1 MAQRAVGLLLGMGYR
16 QVREYLGGLEEWD
29 RAGLPFEHGA
39 AGGATVFATPIT
51 ITRGASSSA
60 PPRAARRVSMLL
72 GEASFRRLFALW
84 LSVVMGSAFLYYLG
98 PLVGLAGLH
107 EQGHAVAADL
117 RGLGT
122 AIYFSFVTATSIG
135 FGDVVPVGI
144 MRVIAVAE
152 GAAGLLVFGIVVS
165 KLVSG
170 RQEMLTEEIHRTTFE
185 ERLGRVRTNLHLVLS
200 ELQAL
205 GEDCDRSH
213 ATHEQMARRV
223 ESAAMIF
230 SSELGAVHD
239 LLYRPQQTPDES
251 VLEALLANLAA
262 SLRELTDL
270 VARMPEVRDGS
281 PILRK
286 SLGSIERLSGEI
298 CGECVPRQY
307 APELKVWMDQIQ
319 DLSHRLH

>member
-1 MAQRAVGLLLGMGYR
+1 MGLGYR

-29 RAGLPFEHGA
+29 RAGLPFERGA
-39 AGGATVFATPIT
+39 TGGATVFTAPIV
-51 ITRGASSSA
+51 IQRGASA
-60 PPRAARRVSMLL
+60 PPRPRATRRVAMLL
-72 GEASFRRLFALW
+72 GEASFRHLFALW
-84 LSVVMGSAFLYYLG
+84 LSVVMGSALLYYLG
-98 PLVGLAGLH
+98 AVFGMSGLR
-107 EQGHAVAADL
+107 EQGQAVAGDL
-117 RGLGT
+117 RGFGT

-170 RQEMLTEEIHRTTFE
+170 RQEALTEEIHRTTFE

-200 ELQAL
+200 ELQAI

-213 ATHEQMARRV
+213 ASEEQLARRI

-230 SSELGAVHD
+230 SGELGAVHD

-262 SLRELTDL
+262 SLHEMTDL
-270 VARMPEVRDGS
+270 VARTPGVRDHS

-319 DLSHRLH
+319 ELSHRLR